1 MTQPSKIALA
11 LATAVTLAS
20 CASVPRPDD
29 NIIGIAALNDSSG
42 TPTGEARLI
51 SVGDSIEVAVTAY
64 GLTPGEHGFH
74 IHTTGRCIAP
84 DYASA
89 GGHLNPGGHPHG
101 DPSSARSHLGAM
113 PNLTVSASGTA
124 SDRFTLGTGAEQIVD
139 AIFDTDG
146 AAVIIHADPD
156 DYVSQPSGNAG
167 ARVACGVLRRL

>member
-1 MTQPSKIALA
+1 
-11 LATAVTLAS
+11 
-20 CASVPRPDD
+20 
-29 NIIGIAALNDSSG
+29 
-42 TPTGEARLI
+42 
-51 SVGDSIEVAVTAY
+51 
-64 GLTPGEHGFH
+64 
-74 IHTTGRCIAP
+74 
-84 DYASA
+84 
-89 GGHLNPGGHPHG
+89 
-101 DPSSARSHLGAM
+101 M